1 MLTYYFYKNIKKNL
15 FKSNKYLYL
24 FSLVTEIY
32 YLILNIITLSKFFF
46 NINNFCYLKCLKKKY
61 NYNFF
66 FYKISFISNF
76 LKKYLNFNK
85 KIKSW
90 KSLIFFFYV
99 TLNSFVSKSSF
110 FKFNFNINLNEF
122 NLHNYSFCKNVILF
136 KINKYPTRFILYYFN
151 INIYKIFLSNKLS
164 LFLLKNIIYIDYS
177 FIYMLKL
184 VKFKGFLNYKFRYLL
199 HL

>member
-85 KIKSW
+85 KIKS
-90 KSLIFFFYV
+90 
-99 TLNSFVSKSSF
+99 
-110 FKFNFNINLNEF
+110 
-122 NLHNYSFCKNVILF
+122 
-136 KINKYPTRFILYYFN
+136 
-151 INIYKIFLSNKLS
+151 
-164 LFLLKNIIYIDYS
+164 
-177 FIYMLKL
+177 
-184 VKFKGFLNYKFRYLL
+184 
-199 HL
+199 